1 MARVL
6 VIPDCHCP
14 AMLSK
19 YPGFLSRVEKTYKT
33 NKVVMLG
40 DLSDNAAISYH
51 EKHPG
56 LSSAPE
62 EYKKARKQIA
72 ELVRRFPKVEM
83 IIGNHDAL
91 TTRQAASVGLLPEWL
106 RDFNDLWGLPKSWK
120 VHPRFS
126 EIEIDGTIYLHGD
139 GGAKGGQFGAIK
151 TAMAKFSNVCM
162 GHLHADFGVFYY
174 ANGNARVYGVAAG
187 CGVDHK
193 VLSQEYGRK
202 FIRKPIVGCAVILDG
217 HPIVIPMDL

>member
-1 MARVL
+1 MARIL
-6 VIPDCHCP
+6 VIPDTHCP

-19 YPGFLSRVEKTYKT
+19 YPAFLSRVEKKYQC
-33 NKVVMLG
+33 NRVVHLG
-40 DLSDNAAISYH
+40 DLIDNAAISYH

-62 EYKKARKQIA
+62 EYKKAKKQVN
-72 ELVRRFPKVEM
+72 ELVKRFPKADM
-83 IIGNHDAL
+83 ILGNHDSL
-91 TTRQAASVGLLPEWL
+91 TSRQAVSVGLLPEWL
-106 RDFNDLWGLPKSWK
+106 RDFNDIWALPKTWK
-120 VHPRFS
+120 VHDRFE
-126 EIEIDGTIYLHGD
+126 EIEIDGVLYMHGD
-139 GGAKGGQFGAIK
+139 SGKGGQFGAVK

-174 ANGNARVYGVAAG
+174 ANGITRVFGMAAG

-193 VLSQEYGRK
+193 VLSQQYGRK